1 MSVDLSTNY
10 GGLQLASPIV
20 VGANPLTSREAMR
33 LAMANAGAGALVLP
47 SLFEDE
53 TVRWFEDLG
62 IEFSVYDL
70 AASNNSSSSSVA
82 SIEHDS
88 ALICTD
94 TQSYLDLID
103 QAASRSPIPVIASL
117 GGTHG
122 ENWPEAACLIE
133 QAGAQGIELNFNWA
147 ACSLK
152 QSGEQIEQAIIE
164 TCQRVRASTS
174 LPLFVKLQ
182 RDYTNIV
189 NMAEQISHCCDGLVM
204 FGYGPEV
211 DITLDD
217 CKMRIHWGG
226 GNSGS
231 TRRSL
236 GRILRVRAAL
246 PQLDIAANGGISEGQ
261 AVIKSLIAGATVTM
275 MASAL
280 YRNGPDVIRQT
291 LDSLRHF
298 MSQHQLTNLD
308 QLRQMSP
315 LKQEIKA
322 PPEPLPATVMPPQE
336 GPLPGTPPGASPSNA
351 PWCHSDRYGHVQ

>member
-1 MSVDLSTNY
+1 MSIDLSTNY
-10 GGLQLASPIV
+10 GGLQLTSPIV

-33 LAMANAGAGALVLP
+33 LAMANAGAGAMVLP

-62 IEFSVYDL
+62 IEFRVYDL
-70 AASNNSSSSSVA
+70 AASTTSPTGSVA
-82 SIEHDS
+82 SIDQDS

-103 QAASRSPIPVIASL
+103 QAASRSPIPVIASH

-133 QAGAQGIELNFNWA
+133 QASAQGIELNFNWA
-147 ACSLK
+147 ACSLN
-152 QSGEQIEQAIIE
+152 QSGEQIEHAIIE
-164 TCQRVRASTS
+164 TCQRVRTSTS

-189 NMAEQISHCCDGLVM
+189 NMAERISHCCNGLVM

-231 TRRSL
+231 TRRAL
-236 GRILRVRAAL
+236 GRILRVRTAL
-246 PQLDIAANGGISEGQ
+246 PNLDIAANGGIAEGQ
-261 AVIKSLIAGATVTM
+261 AVIKSLIAGSTVTM

-280 YRNGPDVIRQT
+280 YRHGPDVIRQT

-298 MSQHQLTNLD
+298 MSQHQLTDLD

-315 LKQEIKA
+315 LKQDIQ
-322 PPEPLPATVMPPQE
+322 EPCQQIPATVMPPQE
-336 GPLPGTPPGASPSNA
+336 GPSPGTQSGVSASSA
-351 PWCHSDRYGHVQ
+351 PWSHSDRYGHVQ